1 MRDMKKSFSEY
12 YGNGLLLEIEVKI
25 KQINQILTS
34 KISKTNL

>member
-1 MRDMKKSFSEY
+1 MKKSFSEY

>member
-34 KISKTNL
+34 KISKTNF

>member
-1 MRDMKKSFSEY
+1 MKKSFSEY

-34 KISKTNL
+34 KISKTNF